1 MRNINLKNLA
11 IVNFYS
17 MVQISEAMVSKVK
30 LLLKLIQ
37 IIECCNYKDQWERKN
52 EEYLLNLSHVIKTDK
67 YDKNLKLY
75 IDEGKKWMKKNM
87 FLK

>member
-1 MRNINLKNLA
+1 
-11 IVNFYS
+11 

-30 LLLKLIQ
+30 LLLKLFKSLSVAITRSVWR
-37 IIECCNYKDQWERKN
+37 EEN

-75 IDEGKKWMKKNM
+75 IDEGKKWMKKIW